1 MRPTTTA
8 SMARTPDES
17 NEARHSGRG
26 SGKEVFVG
34 RGPRPLAQGRPM
46 APSCIHGQAELCA
59 QARRRRLWGVTGGA
73 RETFAAAKRMR
84 GAATVDTCH
93 STSAQTHGTRDA
105 RSEPWRPLRTL
116 GDNDRSAQDRHLR
129 RGHHSDEG
137 RRVGRLC
144 VQAGGER
151 DGEPLCLPLNLD
163 NFVIQFCC
171 EAKTAR
177 PGRPAPRP
185 GPRPSPAHRA
195 CASS

>member
-1 MRPTTTA
+1 MRPVIL
-8 SMARTPDES
+8 DE
-17 NEARHSGRG
+17 
-26 SGKEVFVG
+26 
-34 RGPRPLAQGRPM
+34 AQGRKCLWAG
-46 APSCIHGQAELCA
+46 APTPRPGAPHGTELHPRA
-59 QARRRRLWGVTGGA
+59 GRAARPGPQTAALGSDRRSTGDFCGS
-73 RETFAAAKRMR
+73 ETTLR

-116 GDNDRSAQDRHLR
+116 GDSDGSAQDRHLR

-137 RRVGRLC
+137 RRVGWLC